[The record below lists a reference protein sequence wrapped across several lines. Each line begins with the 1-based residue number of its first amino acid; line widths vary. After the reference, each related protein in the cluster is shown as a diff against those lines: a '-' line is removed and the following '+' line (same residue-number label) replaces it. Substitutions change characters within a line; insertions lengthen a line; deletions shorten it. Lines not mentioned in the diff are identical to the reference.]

1 MSARTGGYIVFV
13 GRMNAENGASA
24 VRIARLARRK
34 PVMITKIR
42 EPEQWRYYTEQVR
55 PLMGADDPEPREEPL
70 APRVE
75 LVRHGDAPDRI
86 ATIDHRVRHQTVQRR
101 FDRPRMARDHERL
114 YRCILTGERT
124 TRAMLPTPVA

>member
-1 MSARTGGYIVFV
+1 MAP
-13 GRMNAENGASA
+13 
-24 VRIARLARRK
+24 LARRK
-34 PVMITKIR
+34 LVTITKIR

-70 APRVE
+70 VPRVE

-86 ATIDHRVRHQTVQRR
+86 ATIDRRVRHQTAQRR
-101 FDRPRMARDHERL
+101 SDRLRMARDHERL
-114 YRCILTGERT
+114 YRRILTGERT